1 MKRKV
6 LLIEPDYK
14 NKYPPMGLMKL
25 ATYFRRCGDDVRFFK
40 GDLKL
45 FAAEL
50 LCEEYFRK
58 IGKPFELASYYSDLA
73 DYIRS
78 GKYLFLDNIP
88 EFRGTERENI
98 IKEYRKRFVK
108 KEIPQFDIVGVTTL
122 FTFYWKKTVDT
133 INEAKAFLKP
143 KKGRMLVGGIAAS
156 ILPNEFYEAT
166 GIHPQEGLLDKPGV
180 IDEGNYDIID
190 ELPLDYSILEEI
202 EYKYPASDAYFG
214 YMTRGCPR
222 NCPFC
227 AVKTL
232 EPKYK
237 NYISIKEQL
246 KTVDEK
252 FGAKRDLLLMDNNV
266 FASSCFNQIIDEIIE
281 CGFAKGA
288 KYKAPNEYDITYRN
302 IIAKYNIR
310 AYKKKM
316 ICLYDRIT
324 EKLPEKEQGEFYR
337 QREELG
343 LLYPQ
348 TAEINA
354 IRELDITARAYYNKY
369 FKFGERERYID
380 FNQGLDARLATDEKM
395 KKLSQINIRPLRIAF
410 DHYDQEEVYKNAIKM
425 AAKHG
430 IKHLSN
436 YLLYNFEDT
445 PDELYYRMRINVEL
459 CEELDV
465 TIYSFPMKYHP
476 ISDPDYFDN
485 RDYIGKHWNRKF
497 IRAIQAI
504 LNSTKGKIGRG
515 VSFFEEAFG
524 TDIKEFEK
532 LLWMPETFIIYR
544 RVYDAELR
552 QRLADRY
559 PTISDN
565 DCNLANE
572 WWDKFQALSPTK
584 SEKVKKIIAENKF
597 DGAYNTA
604 DKAVLDIL
612 KYYEIKRP

>member
-40 GDLKL
+40 GDLKV
-45 FAAEL
+45 FSAEL
-50 LCEEYFRK
+50 LCEEYFVK
-58 IGKPFELASYYSDLA
+58 IGKPFELASYYYNLV

-78 GKYLFLDNIP
+78 GKYSFLDEIP
-88 EFRGTERENI
+88 DFRETEREEL
-98 IKEYRKRFVK
+98 IKEYRKRFVNK
-108 KEIPQFDIVGVTTL
+108 KIPRFDIVGVTTL

-133 INEAKAFLKP
+133 INEAKVFLKP
-143 KKGRMLVGGIAAS
+143 QKGRMLVGGIAAS

-166 GIHPQEGLLDKPGV
+166 DIHPHEGLLDEPGA
-180 IDEGNYDIID
+180 IDEGNDDIID

-246 KTVDEK
+246 KIVDEK
-252 FGAKRDLLLMDNNV
+252 FGEKRDLLLMDNNV
-266 FASSCFNQIIDEIIE
+266 FASTCFEKIIDEIVE

-288 KYKAPNEYDITYRN
+288 KYKAPNEYDIAYRN

-310 AYKKKM
+310 AYTKKM
-316 ICLYDRIT
+316 IGLYDRIT
-324 EKLPEKEQGEFYR
+324 EKLPEKEQGEFY
-337 QREELG
+337 QKREELG

-348 TAEINA
+348 TAEVRA
-354 IRELDITARAYYNKY
+354 IKELDKVARAYYNKY

-410 DHYDQEEVYKNAIKM
+410 DHYDQKEVYKNAIKM

-436 YLLYNFEDT
+436 YLLYNFEDA
-445 PDELYYRMRINVEL
+445 PEELYYRMRINVEL

-485 RDYIGKHWNRKF
+485 RDYIGEHWNRKF

-524 TDIKEFEK
+524 ADINEFEK

-565 DCNLANE
+565 DCDLANE

>member
-25 ATYFRRCGDDVRFFK
+25 ATYFRRCKDDVRFYK
-40 GDLKL
+40 GDLKR

-50 LCEEYFRK
+50 LCEEYFNE
-58 IGKPFELASYYSDLA
+58 IGKPFELASYYNDLV
-73 DYIRS
+73 DFIKS
-78 GKYLFLDNIP
+78 GKYVYLDNIP
-88 EFRGTERENI
+88 EFRGTSRENM
-98 IKEYRKRFVK
+98 IKEYRKRFVEK
-108 KEIPQFDIVGVTTL
+108 KVPRFDIVGVTTL

-133 INEAKAFLKP
+133 INEAKVFLKP

-166 GIHPQEGLLDKPGV
+166 GVHPHEGLLDKPGA
-180 IDEGNYDIID
+180 IDEGNEDVID

-202 EYKYPASDAYFG
+202 DYKYPASDAYFG

-246 KTVDEK
+246 KIVDEK

-266 FASSCFNQIIDEIIE
+266 FASNCFNQIIDEIIE
-281 CGFAKGA
+281 CGFEKGA
-288 KYKAPNEYDITYRN
+288 KYKTPNEYDIAYKN
-302 IIAKYNIR
+302 IIAKYNLR
-310 AYKKKM
+310 AYIKKM
-316 ICLYDRIT
+316 VSLYDKIT
-324 EKLPEKEQGEFYR
+324 DRLPENEQGEFYQ

-343 LLYPQ
+343 LIFPQ
-348 TAEINA
+348 TAELEA
-354 IRELDITARAYYNKY
+354 IKALDETARAYYEKC
-369 FKFGERERYID
+369 FKSGERERHID

-395 KKLSQINIRPLRIAF
+395 EKLSHINIRPLRIAF
-410 DHYDQEEVYKNAIKM
+410 DHYDQKEVYINAIKM

-476 ISDPDYFDN
+476 ISDPDFFDN
-485 RDYIGKHWNRKF
+485 RDYIGKNWNRKF

-515 VSFFEEAFG
+515 VTFFEEAFG
-524 TDIKEFEK
+524 RDIEEFRQ

-544 RVYDAELR
+544 RRYNAELR
-552 QRLADRY
+552 ERLLDKY
-559 PTISDN
+559 PTASDE
-565 DCNLANE
+565 DCDYANE
-572 WWDKFQALSPTK
+572 WASKFQALSPLK
-584 SEKVKKIIAENKF
+584 REKAQRIIAENKF
-597 DGAYNTA
+597 DGKYDTT

-612 KYYEIKRP
+612 RYYEIKRP